1 MSNENENGATADAMP
16 IDDGGVKGMQT
27 DGFTTVTHQR
37 TTGSP
42 SKTTVQTAIE
52 NRGNH
57 NQIETSE
64 KLITQ
69 IKLEFNISK
78 DTKAFNPRVK
88 HLELLKL
95 MKAVDP
101 TLVVK
106 SAHDDTEWNT
116 FLEFPRNEDYQ
127 KHFNLKDSK
136 PPVEQEK

>member
-1 MSNENENGATADAMP
+1 MSNENENGATADGVP
-16 IDDGGVKGMQT
+16 IDDGGVTEMQT
-27 DGFTTVTHQR
+27 DGFTIVTHQR

-42 SKTTVQTAIE
+42 AKTPVQKAIE
-52 NRGNH
+52 NRSN

-88 HLELLKL
+88 HLEVLKL

-106 SAHDDTEWNT
+106 LAHDDTEWDT
-116 FLEFPRNEDYQ
+116 FLEFPWNEDYQ
-127 KHFNLKDSK
+127 HEAF
-136 PPVEQEK
+136 QF